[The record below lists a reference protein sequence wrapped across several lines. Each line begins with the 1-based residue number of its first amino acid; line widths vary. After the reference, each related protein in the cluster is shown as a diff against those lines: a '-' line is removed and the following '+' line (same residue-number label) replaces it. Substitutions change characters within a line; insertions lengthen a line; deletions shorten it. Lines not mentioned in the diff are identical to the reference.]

1 MGFQVWFLGNTFIC
15 EKKMDTKVESSKL
28 QDDILVGL
36 IMANF
41 TTREMVEH
49 YETKGASGDYWLLKE
64 KMEKQIREWLV
75 KFKNGC
81 LTFS

>member
-1 MGFQVWFLGNTFIC
+1 MEF
-15 EKKMDTKVESSKL
+15 SKL

-64 KMEKQIREWLV
+64 KMEKQIRQWLV
-75 KFKNGC
+75 KYKSGT
-81 LTFS
+81 LVFSM